1 MSTLQQA
8 LQSVGLIK
16 PQLPVYTKHEQ
27 KFETECAVLG
37 INNLGNKQYFLDG
50 EEVCGCCLERYKN
63 KLLGVD
69 CDLCQIEQVAMS
81 C

>member
-8 LQSVGLIK
+8 LQSVGLVK
-16 PQLPVYTKHEQ
+16 SQPLVNAKHEQ
-27 KFETECAVLG
+27 ILETEHAFLG
-37 INNLGNKQYFLDG
+37 TNNLGNKQYFLDG

-63 KLLGVD
+63 KLLGVE